1 MSPRKV
7 LHSPA
12 STNNQQRVNGE
23 VRLRCYKGHPYVLG
37 RSSNTEKLY
46 SAEEASMDS
55 LEDFEPQDTTGFV
68 SIQTIR

>member
-1 MSPRKV
+1 
-7 LHSPA
+7 
-12 STNNQQRVNGE
+12 VNGE